1 MLQALRKSAG
11 TWVVKI
17 FLGILALSFV
27 GWGVNDML
35 FAPPSQPVATV
46 GGVEI
51 TANEFTST
59 YRREFDRL
67 SQQLGGRLTPEQ
79 AREIRLAQ
87 SVLDQMVG
95 RTLFAIAADDLG
107 LAIST
112 QALVE
117 QIRTNPSFANATGQ
131 FDPRVF
137 QQVINAAGFSEAAYL
152 ASERGDTVREQL
164 VNTVAA
170 EGEVSATLA
179 DRLFAYRE
187 EKRVAELVLVPK
199 SALPAPVEPT
209 AAQIEKYYQDNQGAF
224 TAPEYRSVNYVL
236 LEPEVVAKEIAVSEA
251 ELKEEY
257 EAQIGR
263 FTVAEKREVEQLL
276 YDNEAAAAA
285 ARALVAGGRSLADV
299 AKETKSSTADSPSL
313 GLITRDKLPAAVAE
327 TVFKLAEGAVSDP
340 VKSPFGWHVFRVG
353 KIEAGSIRPLAEV
366 APALTRDVA
375 LRRAGDAIVK
385 LHEKVEDEFAGGAKL
400 MEAARKLGL
409 KVETVAAVDARGRGA
424 DEKPL
429 DGFARGGA
437 FVSAVF
443 GTQPG
448 AELRLRDLPG
458 GAYFAVEVTGVTPPA
473 PKPLA
478 NVRDAVK
485 AAWLEA
491 ELEAAARNAAAAV
504 QQAIK
509 GGQKAG
515 DQAKDGRTHK
525 TTSPLL
531 RYRLDLDPDVSAEL
545 LTELFKLKIGETAL
559 APTAKRDGYAVAVLK
574 EVTAVAAD
582 ASEQR
587 AAFKREVARAIGADI
602 GEAFQAA
609 LERRYGVTT
618 NTKAVEQLF

>member
-35 FAPPSQPVATV
+35 FTTPAAPVATV

-51 TANEFTST
+51 SANEFTNT
-59 YRREFDRL
+59 YRREYDRL
-67 SQQLGGRLTPEQ
+67 SKQLGGRLTPEQ

-112 QALVE
+112 QALIE
-117 QIRTNPSFANATGQ
+117 QIRADPAFANATGQ

-137 QQVINAAGFSEAAYL
+137 QQAINAAGFSEAAYL

-164 VNTVAA
+164 INTVAV
-170 EGEVSATLA
+170 EGEVPRTLA

-199 SALPAPVEPT
+199 NALPAPKEPT
-209 AAQIEKYYQDNQGAF
+209 DAEIEKHYRDNQAMF
-224 TAPEYRSVNYVL
+224 TAPEYRSAKYIV
-236 LEPEVVAKEIAVSEA
+236 LEPEAVAKEIAVSEA
-251 ELKEEY
+251 EIKEEY

-276 YDNEAAAAA
+276 YDSETAAVA
-285 ARALVAGGRSLADV
+285 ARAQVVSGRPLADV
-299 AKETKSSTADSPSL
+299 AAETKSSTAGSSSL

-327 TVFKLAEGAVSDP
+327 TVFKLAAGAVSEP
-340 VKSPFGWHVFRVG
+340 IKSPFGWHVFRVAR
-353 KIEAGSIRPLAEV
+353 IEAGSIKPLAEV
-366 APALTRDVA
+366 ADALKRDVA

-400 MEAARKLGL
+400 TEAGQKLGL

-429 DGFARGGA
+429 EGFARGGA
-437 FVSAVF
+437 FVAAVF

-448 AELRLRDLPG
+448 AEPRLRELPG

-478 NVRDAVK
+478 TVRDAAK
-485 AAWLEA
+485 AAWIEA
-491 ELEAAARNAAAAV
+491 ERDAAARKAAEAV
-504 QQAIK
+504 EQALK
-509 GGQKAG
+509 SGQKAA
-515 DQAKDGRTHK
+515 DLAKDGRTHK
-525 TTSPLL
+525 TTQPLL
-531 RYRLDLDPDVSAEL
+531 RYRLDLDRDVSAEL
-545 LTELFKLKIGETAL
+545 LTALFKLKIGETAL
-559 APTAKRDGYAVAVLK
+559 GPTAERDGYAVAILK

-582 ASEQR
+582 VGDQR
-587 AAFKREVARAIGADI
+587 AVFEREVARAIGVDI

-609 LERRYGVTT
+609 LQKRYGVTT
-618 NTKAVEQLF
+618 DTKAVERLF